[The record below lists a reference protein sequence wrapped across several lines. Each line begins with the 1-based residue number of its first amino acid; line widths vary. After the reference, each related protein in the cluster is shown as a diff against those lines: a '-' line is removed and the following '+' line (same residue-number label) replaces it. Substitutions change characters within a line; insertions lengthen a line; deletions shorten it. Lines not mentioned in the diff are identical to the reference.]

1 MKYGPLCKV
10 SQWSGEKL
18 VNVYLTLALQ
28 RSPKGEV
35 AETIEKKQGNI
46 TVKHN
51 INMQKIETNCSSLAK
66 GKYFE
71 PLHTESQP
79 FL

>member
-35 AETIEKKQGNI
+35 AETIEKTGQYYCE
-46 TVKHN
+46 TQHKH
-51 INMQKIETNCSSLAK
+51 AK
-66 GKYFE
+66 NRN
-71 PLHTESQP
+71 
-79 FL
+79 